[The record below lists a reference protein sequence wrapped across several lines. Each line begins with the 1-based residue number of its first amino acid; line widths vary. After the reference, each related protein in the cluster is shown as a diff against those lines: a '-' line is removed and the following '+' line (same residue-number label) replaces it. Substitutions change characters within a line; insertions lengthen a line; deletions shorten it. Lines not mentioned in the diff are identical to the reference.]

1 MHEHRRGEP
10 RRQSG
15 GGDRRLE
22 PARRDEMGRH
32 LVGKRL
38 AELGGVEKPVAF
50 ERRAGKERRREPGRE
65 AAMVVRGEKRQD
77 AVAGR
82 DPRRDEEGDDRG
94 DERGGGAMERARLPA
109 AAPEGDEA
117 GLVRRRSPP
126 PARTRAPPSFTSTR
140 SRSITPSGT
149 PGPVGEEEPQPE
161 RARRDPAQ
169 DLGRAVLGEPPEADD
184 GRDPRGEKRPFE
196 LDLAPR
202 RWQKARA
209 VTGLLD
215 GQDGQRRLG
224 RARQADPDR
233 APGLEAERRKRR
245 RQPSDD
251 LDGEGIAP
259 FEPGRPHHASRP
271 G

>member
-10 RRQSG
+10 RRASG

-22 PARRDEMGRH
+22 PARRDEMGPAPRRQAP
-32 LVGKRL
+32 GRARRASKS
-38 AELGGVEKPVAF
+38 PVAMQDVAP
-50 ERRAGKERRREPGRE
+50 EKERRREPGRE
-65 AAMVVRGEKRQD
+65 AAMGVRSKKRQD

-82 DPRRDEEGDDRG
+82 CSRRDEEGDDRG
-94 DERGGGAMERARLPA
+94 DERGGSAMERAGLPGGT
-109 AAPEGDEA
+109 EGDEA
-117 GLVRRRSPP
+117 GVVRRRRRGRLGRRAARGRRARGRGRSARPGTP
-126 PARTRAPPSFTSTR
+126 QPRRRGGTAARTRAPR
-140 SRSITPSGT
+140 SGHRISAGLSSASRPKLTTAARGGARSAPC
-149 PGPVGEEEPQPE
+149 
-161 RARRDPAQ
+161 
-169 DLGRAVLGEPPEADD
+169 
-184 GRDPRGEKRPFE
+184 E

-245 RQPSDD
+245 RQ
-251 LDGEGIAP
+251 
-259 FEPGRPHHASRP
+259 RPTILTARA
-271 G
+271 